1 MTRMLGGD
9 PEMSQ
14 IPKCDPSMLIRYICG
29 GAFQNLCG
37 DTNVPLR
44 IEAAKH
50 ITLLASRVGTAE
62 TKKSLLK
69 IMQEYAKDEEALVR
83 LNFCMNLGIIVQMLG
98 TDAFVLELGSLIQ
111 ENANDS
117 KWRVR
122 HSVISSL
129 SAIAKSM
136 GPDRF
141 QQSPYKEILSNAFTD
156 PSQTCRRA
164 AVNQVSAM
172 IRYPDFK
179 EYIISNIF
187 PILSGQFADA
197 RNYLHRIT
205 PVSVI
210 LECAPVMRKDELSR
224 SGIINS
230 ILLKGLKDP
239 VVNVRLYS
247 AKIIPRIYKFI
258 DGTVLKSEIQPR
270 LVELQKDTDE
280 DTKYFANKALKV
292 L

>member
-1 MTRMLGGD
+1 
-9 PEMSQ
+9 
-14 IPKCDPSMLIRYICG
+14 
-29 GAFQNLCG
+29 
-37 DTNVPLR
+37 
-44 IEAAKH
+44 
-50 ITLLASRVGTAE
+50 
-62 TKKSLLK
+62 
-69 IMQEYAKDEEALVR
+69 VR

-111 ENANDS
+111 ENANDP

-156 PSQTCRRA
+156 PSQTCRRTA
-164 AVNQVSAM
+164 IKQVSAM
-172 IRYPDFK
+172 IRFPDFK

-187 PILSGQFADA
+187 PILTGQYADA

-205 PVSVI
+205 PVMAVH
-210 LECAPVMRKDELSR
+210 ECAPVMRKDELNR
-224 SGIINS
+224 SGIVSS
-230 ILLKGLKDP
+230 ILMKGLKDP

-258 DGTVLKSEIQPR
+258 DGTVVNSEIQPR
-270 LVELQKDTDE
+270 LVDMQQDVDE
-280 DTKYFANKALKV
+280 DVKFFATKALKI